1 MRSAGDARVSWDL
14 LEKASSLDELRNR
27 LIALEGDDATLVNS
41 QRSGCWKAFL
51 LFENLNRAEWPT
63 ILSDSRTIYN
73 SLRSHFLRAIE
84 NPDEVE
90 SALDPLSEH
99 EESPWVALRKDE
111 ALRAEIFQDVER
123 CMPDNTYFRQP
134 DTQKM
139 MLDILFIF
147 CKLNPEVG
155 YRQGMHEVLAPI
167 LWVVEREAIDPRQ
180 KGAVWKGQGKDL
192 MLDLYNMRY
201 IEHDTFTLFG
211 LVMQNAKVFYEPSK
225 TDQSSDSP
233 MLQKCRRIFE
243 KKLPKADPELAAHL
257 EQLQIAPQM
266 FLMRWMR
273 LLFGREFPFDDVLF
287 MWDLIFAIDPTLEI
301 MDHVCIAML
310 LRIRWTL
317 LESDDNMVIATLLRY
332 PAPDPEHTPRTFV
345 QDAMVLK
352 QKLNVQTASGL
363 IFKYSG
369 RLPTPPDRPDTPQYD
384 RLSTPDRA
392 KSPLRQMFRPM
403 SPSGGIEAI
412 LQGAARDLHRTG
424 ERWGFNKAVRD
435 AVGDF
440 RKNLQEFQPGRNSP
454 NFKSMIRGDYN
465 APADSDVLLQKVTA
479 LEQRNKQLAKMLEA
493 AVANLWTCQK
503 EAMDGK
509 GSEKQAVDALG
520 MAIARVQVMQVYLE
534 DSSIPLPVDE
544 PTAEEN
550 LTSTQ
555 TPVAP
560 TAPAEEG
567 SKPPDPPADSSKLGL
582 ISRAAL
588 LSGEKATASSP
599 TTRSATPTLAMRSSA
614 ASASA
619 ENLSSSA
626 PTQSSSPI
634 KQPAAPRPRPSIA
647 SSSFSWMLG
656 GEPEQSTP
664 ASSFAAASSCSS
676 FQPVEKRERRRQK
689 PPSKPSS
696 ISSKKEVGI
705 KGSGNEDRNSFLFG
719 DDDEEFMGPLG
730 DPGNGK
736 GKAKTRSKNDVYNL
750 DDVPGSVGS
759 GIGNVE

>member
-1 MRSAGDARVSWDL
+1 
-14 LEKASSLDELRNR
+14 
-27 LIALEGDDATLVNS
+27 
-41 QRSGCWKAFL
+41 
-51 LFENLNRAEWPT
+51 
-63 ILSDSRTIYN
+63 
-73 SLRSHFLRAIE
+73 
-84 NPDEVE
+84 
-90 SALDPLSEH
+90 
-99 EESPWVALRKDE
+99 
-111 ALRAEIFQDVER
+111 
-123 CMPDNTYFRQP
+123 MPDNTYFRQP
-134 DTQKM
+134 ETQKM

-167 LWVVEREAIDPRQ
+167 LWVVERDAIDPRQ

-192 MLDLYNMRY
+192 MLELYNMRY

-233 MLQKCRRIFE
+233 MLQKCRHIFE
-243 KKLPKADPELAAHL
+243 KLLPKADPDLAAHL
-257 EQLQIAPQM
+257 DQLQVAPQM

-273 LLFGREFPFDDVLF
+273 LLYGREFAFDDVLP
-287 MWDLIFAIDPTLEI
+287 MWDLIFAIDPSLEI
-301 MDHVCIAML
+301 MNYVCIAML

-317 LESDDNMVIATLLRY
+317 LESDDNMCIATLLRY
-332 PAPDPEHTPRTFV
+332 PSPDPEQPRTFI
-345 QDAMVLK
+345 QDATELK
-352 QKLNVQTASGL
+352 QKLNAHTASGI

-369 RLPTPPDRPDTPQYD
+369 RLPTNQDRPETPQHD

-412 LQGAARDLHRTG
+412 LQGAARDLHKTG

-440 RKNLQEFQPGRNSP
+440 RRNFQDLQPGRNP
-454 NFKSMIRGDYN
+454 TNFKSFIRGEFN
-465 APADSDVLLQKVTA
+465 IPAESDLLIQKIEA
-479 LEQRNKQLAKMLEA
+479 LERRNKELSSLLAA
-493 AVANLWTCQK
+493 GVTDLWSCQK

-509 GSEKQAVDALG
+509 GSEKQAVEALG
-520 MAIARVQVMQVYLE
+520 VAIAKVQVLQVYLE
-534 DSSIPLPVDE
+534 DSSIPLPDE
-544 PTAEEN
+544 PTIEER

-555 TPVAP
+555 TPIAP
-560 TAPAEEG
+560 KVTAQEG
-567 SKPPDPPADSSKLGL
+567 NGAPDPPAEPSKLGL

-588 LSGEKATASSP
+588 LSGEKTSASSP
-599 TTRSATPTLAMRSSA
+599 ITRSATPTLALRSSA

-626 PTQSSSPI
+626 PTQFSPLR
-634 KQPAAPRPRPSIA
+634 PLEAPRPRPRPSIA

-656 GEPEQSTP
+656 GEPPEQTP

-676 FQPVEKRERRRQK
+676 FQPVEKRERRRNK

-696 ISSKKEVGI
+696 ITSKKEIGV
-705 KGSGNEDRNSFLFG
+705 KGAGNEDRNSFLFG

-730 DPGNGK
+730 NPGNGK
-736 GKAKTRSKNDVYNL
+736 GKAKGGNNDVYNL
-750 DDVPGSVGS
+750 DEVPGSVGS

>member
-1 MRSAGDARVSWDL
+1 MRSAGDARASWEL

-27 LIALEGDDATLVNS
+27 LIALDGDDATLVNS

-51 LFENLNRAEWPT
+51 LFENTNRAEWPT

-90 SALDPLSEH
+90 SALDPLSEN

-111 ALRAEIFQDVER
+111 SLRAEIFQDVER

-134 DTQKM
+134 ETQKM

-167 LWVVEREAIDPRQ
+167 LWVVERDAIDPRQ

-192 MLDLYNMRY
+192 MLELYNMRY

-211 LVMQNAKVFYEPSK
+211 LVMQNAKEFYEPSK

-233 MLQKCRRIFE
+233 MLQKCRHIFE
-243 KKLPKADPELAAHL
+243 KLLPKADLELAAHL

-273 LLFGREFPFDDVLF
+273 LLYGREFAFDDVLP
-287 MWDLIFAIDPTLEI
+287 MWDLIFAIDPSLEI
-301 MDHVCIAML
+301 MDYVCIAML

-317 LESDDNMVIATLLRY
+317 LESDDNMCIATLLRY
-332 PAPDPEHTPRTFV
+332 PSPDPDHLPRTFV
-345 QDAMVLK
+345 QDATALK
-352 QKLNVQTASGL
+352 QKLNVQTASGI

-369 RLPTPPDRPDTPQYD
+369 RLPMTQDRPDTPQHD

-403 SPSGGIEAI
+403 SPSGGIEAM

-440 RKNLQEFQPGRNSP
+440 RRNFQDFQPGRNP
-454 NFKSMIRGDYN
+454 TNFKSLIRGEFN
-465 APADSDVLLQKVTA
+465 MPAESDVLLQKIAA
-479 LEQRNKQLAKMLEA
+479 LDQRNKQLSKMLEA
-493 AVANLWTCQK
+493 GVADLWSCQK
-503 EAMDGK
+503 EAMEGR

-520 MAIARVQVMQVYLE
+520 MAIARIQVMQVYLE
-534 DSSIPLPVDE
+534 DSSIPLPDE
-544 PTAEEN
+544 PTAEEK

-560 TAPAEEG
+560 KAPAEE
-567 SKPPDPPADSSKLGL
+567 SDNPPDPPAESSRMGL

-588 LSGEKATASSP
+588 LSGEKASASSP
-599 TTRSATPTLAMRSSA
+599 TTRSATPTLALRSSA

-626 PTQSSSPI
+626 PTQSSPL
-634 KQPAAPRPRPSIA
+634 KPPAAPRPRPSIA

-656 GEPEQSTP
+656 GEPEQTP

-676 FQPVEKRERRRQK
+676 FQPVEKRERRRNK
-689 PPSKPSS
+689 PPSSKPSS
-696 ISSKKEVGI
+696 ISSKKEIGV
-705 KGSGNEDRNSFLFG
+705 KGAGNEDRNSFLFG
-719 DDDEEFMGPLG
+719 DDDDEFMGPLG
-730 DPGNGK
+730 NPGGGK
-736 GKAKTRSKNDVYNL
+736 GKAKGSNNDVYNL
-750 DDVPGSVGS
+750 DEVPGSVGS